1 MRLRDLSIRLKLIV
15 LLGACAAIA
24 LLISALMSVSLTY
37 LMERDESLRNL
48 RQIAN
53 IASENITAAL
63 AFQDSSSASRMLG
76 SLHTNPHILAAVI
89 HDDAA
94 QTFSAY
100 LASAA
105 SPDVSARYLPELTR
119 LAGTQH
125 GVLFEQ
131 RQALSSIAAGYMYA
145 ITPIVFEGNTIG
157 TLTLVSDNLA
167 LREKISYFIIMQVL
181 ISVVTLALIT
191 LISVKLQRVFTA
203 PIFHIIDTMRQIS
216 ETKNYAVSV
225 QTIQNDEFKVLY
237 THFNDMIAEI
247 RTRDA
252 RLNQLATTD
261 PLTGL
266 ANRRHAMEVMQTML
280 TRARRKQEFFGLVM
294 LDIDHFKKINDQ
306 FGHPAGDAVLKEVA
320 AILTRTAR
328 EYDLVARIGGE
339 ELLVL
344 CDHSHL
350 ENTRLIA
357 ERMRQATEQALI
369 VYDHDHGN
377 DKTLRVTVSAGVYAA
392 IPATDDLSSPLQH
405 VDNALYEAKE
415 TGRNKVSIWEK
426 L

>member
-105 SPDVSARYLPELTR
+105 SPDVSARYLPELAR

-131 RQALSSIAAGYMYA
+131 RQELSSIAAGYMYA

-339 ELLVL
+339 EFLVL